1 MKKTILKRSVAST
14 LSFLMAFSS
23 AVPSSVVF
31 AEESGIESEIAKD
44 YVATLSQTQNGTT
57 SFVTDGNKTQDP
69 ATHAQGDKV
78 EVAVEPE
85 EGFNAA
91 KIEVKNADGTVVAS
105 LEDGKVTANDE
116 GNYTFEMPASNVT
129 IGVSFEAAKKEK
141 AGSETKTEEKETEEV
156 KEEVKA
162 NIFDEF
168 NKDSLVSKKVADQ
181 YDFSSR
187 EIIIATKKADT
198 IVDKDDI
205 VDSGNGM
212 YVLRYDTA
220 EHAKNAYSYYYGKA
234 DFVAPNIAV
243 HAAEG
248 KASEDAGPAD
258 VGAPLD
264 TLKQLGDAKKNAGG
278 TVIAVVDS
286 GMPSNGNVTNRVSVI
301 NGGTE
306 VGDDNGHGTKTMDAI
321 LSVNPDAKILS
332 IKALDANGHGDAAS
346 IYAGIEYAKNSGA
359 KIIVLPLYAYS
370 VGENAALSTD
380 NMK

>member
-23 AVPSSVVF
+23 AVPSSVVY

-78 EVAVEPE
+78 EVAVEPK

-129 IGVSFEAAKKEK
+129 IGVSFEVAKKEM
-141 AGSETKTEEKETEEV
+141 AGSETKTEEKKTEEV

-168 NKDSLVSKKVADQ
+168 
-181 YDFSSR
+181 F
-187 EIIIATKKADT
+187 
-198 IVDKDDI
+198 
-205 VDSGNGM
+205 
-212 YVLRYDTA
+212 
-220 EHAKNAYSYYYGKA
+220 
-234 DFVAPNIAV
+234 
-243 HAAEG
+243 
-248 KASEDAGPAD
+248 
-258 VGAPLD
+258 
-264 TLKQLGDAKKNAGG
+264 
-278 TVIAVVDS
+278 
-286 GMPSNGNVTNRVSVI
+286 
-301 NGGTE
+301 
-306 VGDDNGHGTKTMDAI
+306 
-321 LSVNPDAKILS
+321 
-332 IKALDANGHGDAAS
+332 
-346 IYAGIEYAKNSGA
+346 
-359 KIIVLPLYAYS
+359 
-370 VGENAALSTD
+370 
-380 NMK
+380 